1 MSLFPMTRISDPF
14 PELDRVFDL
23 FINNS
28 VPNKGPELNQ
38 AIQTPRANVLRE
50 DKGYTIELAAPGF
63 SRGDFDIGVNDNVLT
78 ISVNRT
84 EDTKEYISNLKRR
97 EFSYSSFSRS
107 WSLPEGTLVA
117 GIEAEY
123 QAGILNVSIPTE
135 TARST
140 NRKIEVN

>member
-23 FINNS
+23 FMNDS
-28 VPNKGPELNQ
+28 VPSKNLKINQ
-38 AIQTPRANVLRE
+38 AIQAPRANVLRE
-50 DKGYTIELAAPGF
+50 DKGYTIELAVPGF
-63 SRGDFDIGVNDNVLT
+63 SRGDFDIDVSDNVLT
-78 ISVNRT
+78 ISVVS
-84 EDTKEYISNLKRR
+84 EDNKEYTSSLKRR

-107 WSLPEGTLVA
+107 WSLPEGTLAA

-123 QAGILNVSIPTE
+123 RAGILNVSIPTE